1 MTVNLVSPGV
11 YVRELDFSDYAAR
24 ISTTVLGIVGVAK
37 KGPMHDPTLITT
49 EQELI
54 DTFGTPPDVTA
65 GANERQR
72 LTVTASGTVSGN
84 FTVKYQGVATANV
97 AVGAGS
103 GAALQAALEAL
114 SAIGTGNVT
123 VTGNITAS
131 GGTCE
136 ITFVNGMGNRSLELL
151 TMGTNPTNGVGS
163 ITRLT
168 VGATTPS
175 DYGMLAALFFL
186 REGNRLYFTRTC
198 QVSDTGDWLATIAQS
213 RSAAISGAIQWDA
226 TTSAEKALTASAT
239 SPGEWGNSIGLRFT
253 KLAGSQNDKQS
264 LVFSDQASGRNGET
278 FKLTIGANNSA
289 DIAFSNVAATMRANL
304 TTGIEGI
311 TGVGSGNITVTGS
324 GTTADPYVIEFGGTV
339 AWTAFAT
346 MTRTAPSAGTVYAGT
361 ITIASVQDGVS
372 PAADVYT
379 LEVIGPIDNAGSVG
393 VLERFA
399 RVMLINDETVLSA
412 NDAYFMGTAVNDGIV
427 NAIVASRL
435 IEFTIST
442 FPSVGVDVLKPLVD
456 GTPGDGTT
464 ATYYLYGGFAAMNA
478 GQSGVED
485 ELVAAYVGTEA
496 DPGDVS
502 SGFDGGPTALQ
513 TFANPDAL
521 DVNLL
526 IIPGI
531 TTQAILTELLAV
543 CEDRQ
548 DCMSILD
555 TPQGLTHTEV
565 VEWHN
570 RTGAYASTGFKP
582 NSSFGALYWTWC
594 SVYDPYNKKTITV
607 PPTVVVPGQ
616 YAVNDRVAEPWFAP
630 AGFQRGRLRS
640 VLSVA
645 SKVPSRG
652 ALDNMYSGGNVINP
666 IIDFTQNGPHIWGQR
681 TTQRRASALDRVNV
695 RRMLLYAEKVI
706 ATTVKYIVFE
716 PNDSAT
722 WNRFVSLVTPVLE
735 NIKDSRGLY
744 DFKVICDEQTN
755 PPDQI
760 DQNVMRGVL
769 LLKPTKTAEIIQID
783 FTLLSTGA
791 RFAIPEGV

>member
-1 MTVNLVSPGV
+1 MPVSYVSPGV
-11 YVRELDFSDYAAR
+11 YIRELDFSDYAAR

-37 KGPMHDPTLITT
+37 KGPMHKPTLITT

-84 FTVKYQGVATANV
+84 FTVKYQGVATSNI

-103 GAALQAALEAL
+103 GAALQAALEAITG
-114 SAIGTGNVT
+114 IGTGNVT
-123 VTGNITAS
+123 VTGTITS
-131 GGTCE
+131 TGGTCD
-136 ITFVNGMGNRSLELL
+136 ITFVSGMGNRSVELL
-151 TMGTNPTNGVGS
+151 TMGTNPTNGTGA
-163 ITRLT
+163 IARLT
-168 VGATTPS
+168 PGATTPS

-198 QVSDTGDWLATIAQS
+198 QVSSTGDWLASIAAS
-213 RSAAISGAIQWDA
+213 RSAALAEAVQWDA
-226 TTSAEKALTASAT
+226 TVAAEKALEVKARSA
-239 SPGEWGNSIGLRFT
+239 GEWGNSIGLKFT

-264 LVFSDQASGRNGET
+264 LVFTDQTAGRNGET

-304 TTGIEGI
+304 KTGIEGI
-311 TGVGSGNITVTGS
+311 TGVGASNITVTGS
-324 GTTADPYVIEFGGTV
+324 GTTTDPYIVEFGGTV
-339 AWTAFAT
+339 AWTDFAT
-346 MTRTAPSAGTVYAGT
+346 MTRTAPGAGTPYAGT
-361 ITIASVQDGVS
+361 ITIASIQNGVS

-379 LEVIGPIDNAGSVG
+379 LEITGPIDNAGNVG
-393 VLERFA
+393 TLERFS
-399 RVMLINDETVLSA
+399 RVMLVNDETVLSA
-412 NDAYFMGTAVNDGIV
+412 NSAYFLGTAVNDGIP
-427 NAIVASRL
+427 NALVASAL
-435 IEFTIST
+435 VQMTISS
-442 FPSVGVDVLKPLVD
+442 FPTIGVDIKKPLVS
-456 GTPGDGTT
+456 GTPGDGTS

-478 GQSGVED
+478 GQSGVEAQ
-485 ELVAAYVGTEA
+485 LSAAYIGTGA
-496 DPGDVS
+496 DVADVS
-502 SGFDGGPTALQ
+502 TGFAGGPTALQ

-521 DVNLL
+521 DVNLVV
-526 IIPGI
+526 IPGI
-531 TTQAILTELLAV
+531 TTQAILTELIRL

-548 DCMSILD
+548 DCMAVLD
-555 TPQGLTHTEV
+555 TPQGLTHTQV
-565 VEWHN
+565 VDWHN
-570 RTGAYASTGFKP
+570 RTGSYASTGFKP
-582 NSSFGALYWTWC
+582 NSSFAALYWTWV
-594 SVYDPYNKKTITV
+594 SVYDPYNKKTVTV

-616 YAVNDRVAEPWFAP
+616 YAVNDRVAEPWYAP

-640 VLSVA
+640 VLAVSA
-645 SKVPSRG
+645 NVPSRG
-652 ALDNMYSGGNVINP
+652 ALDNLYSGGNVVNP
-666 IIDFTQNGPHIWGQR
+666 IIDFTQQGPHIWGQR
-681 TTQRRASALDRVNV
+681 TTQRRATALDRVNV

-706 ATTVKYIVFE
+706 AGVVRYMVFE

-722 WNRFVSLVTPVLE
+722 WNRFVALVTPVLE

-744 DFKVICDEQTN
+744 DFKVICDDQTN

-769 LLKPTKTAEIIQID
+769 LLKPTKTAEVIQID

>member
-1 MTVNLVSPGV
+1 MPVNLVSPGV
-11 YVRELDFSDYAAR
+11 YIRELDFSDYAAR
-24 ISTTVLGIVGVAK
+24 IATTVLGIVGVAK
-37 KGPMHDPTLITT
+37 KGPIHQPTLITT

-84 FTVKYQGVATANV
+84 FTVKYQGVATSNI

-103 GAALQAALEAL
+103 GAALQAALEAI
-114 SAIGTGNVT
+114 SGIGVGNVS
-123 VTGNITAS
+123 VSGNITAS

-136 ITFVNGMGNRSLELL
+136 ITFVSGMGNRSVELL
-151 TMGTNPTNGVGS
+151 TMGTNPTNGVGV
-163 ITRLT
+163 IARLT
-168 VGATTPS
+168 AGATTPS

-198 QVSDTGDWLATIAQS
+198 QVSSAGDWLAVIAQS
-213 RSAAISGAIQWDA
+213 RSAALAEAVQWDA
-226 TTSAEKALTASAT
+226 TTSSEKALEVKARSA
-239 SPGEWGNSIGLRFT
+239 GEWGNSIGLKFT
-253 KLAGSQNDKQS
+253 KLAGSKNEKQS
-264 LVFSDQASGRNGET
+264 LIFTDQSALRNGET
-278 FKLTIGANNSA
+278 FKLTIGANSSP
-289 DIAFSNVAATMRANL
+289 DIAFSNVAATMRASL
-304 TTGIEGI
+304 KTGIEGI
-311 TGVGSGNITVTGS
+311 SGVGAGNITVTGS
-324 GTTADPYVIEFGGTV
+324 GTAADPYIVEFGGTV
-339 AWTAFAT
+339 AWTDFGT
-346 MTRTAPSAGTVYAGT
+346 MTRSAPGAGTPYAGT
-361 ITIASVQDGVS
+361 ITIALIQDGVS

-379 LEVIGPIDNAGSVG
+379 LEVTGPIDNAGNIG
-393 VLERFA
+393 TLERFP
-399 RVMLINDETVLSA
+399 RIMLVNDAAILSA
-412 NDAYFMGTAVNDGIV
+412 NDAYFLGTAVNDGIV
-427 NAIVASRL
+427 NALVRSNL
-435 IEFTIST
+435 IQMTLSSFPTIGS
-442 FPSVGVDVLKPLVD
+442 DIKKPLVP
-456 GTPGDGTT
+456 GTPGDGTS

-478 GQSGVED
+478 AQSGVEAQM
-485 ELVAAYVGTEA
+485 VAAYVGTGA
-496 DPGDVS
+496 DVGDVS
-502 SGFDGGPTALQ
+502 TGFLGGPTALQ

-531 TTQAILTELLAV
+531 TTQAILTELIRV

-548 DCMSILD
+548 DCMCVLD
-555 TPQGLTHTEV
+555 TPQGLTHTQAV
-565 VEWHN
+565 DWHN
-570 RTGAYASTGFKP
+570 RAGAYASTGFKP
-582 NSSFGALYWTWC
+582 NSSFAALYWTWC
-594 SVYDPYNKKTITV
+594 KVYDPYNKKTISI

-616 YAVNDRVAEPWFAP
+616 YAVNDRVADPWWAP

-640 VLSVA
+640 VLEVE

-652 ALDNMYSGGNVINP
+652 ALDNMYSGGNVVNP
-666 IIDFTQNGPHIWGQR
+666 LIDFTQQGPHIWGQR

-706 ATTVKYIVFE
+706 ASVVRFMVFE

-722 WNRFVSLVTPVLE
+722 WNRFVALVTPVLD
-735 NIKDSRGLY
+735 NIKDGRGLY
-744 DFKVICDEQTN
+744 DFKVICDDQTN
-755 PPDQI
+755 PPSQI